1 MNFLIAKTIKR
12 SPLRQHELSFSWF
25 TWWLLLIKLRSRGQC
40 KTRES
45 GAFLLGSRCSDGQAK
60 IVDFVMYDDLDP
72 HSLDSGI
79 VRFDGRY
86 FGDLWDLCRRKKL
99 RVIADVHV
107 HPGSSLQSA
116 SDRQHPMISRPG
128 HLALILPYFA
138 RLPIRKSEIGVY
150 RYLGGKQWESIP
162 HRQRQHFIKIEFL

>member
-1 MNFLIAKTIKR
+1 MNFSIAKIIKR
-12 SPLRQHELSFSWF
+12 RQLRQHELSISWF
-25 TWWLLLIKLRSRGQC
+25 TWLRLLIGLRSRGLS

-45 GAFLLGSRCSDGQAK
+45 GAFLLGHRDPNGQAK
-60 IVDFVMYDDLDP
+60 IVDVVLYDDLDP

-99 RVIADVHV
+99 SVVADVHV
-107 HPGSSLQSA
+107 HPGSSLQST
-116 SDRQHPMISRPG
+116 SDRQHPMISRSG

-138 RLPIRKSEIGVY
+138 RLPIRRGEIGIY
-150 RYLGGKQWESIP
+150 RYLGGKQWETIP
-162 HRQRQHFIKIEFL
+162 HGQRQHFIKKEFL